1 MRSLKLA
8 SAAMALTMAATSFTT
23 SAEARS
29 RYHRHHG
36 GEAAVAA
43 IFGLAAGAMLGSAL
57 SQPRYRYYYYEPAP
71 VYVAPP
77 PPRAY
82 YYEPAPVYHA
92 RPAPWTAEW
101 YDYCR
106 ARYIS
111 FDDQTG
117 LFYGYDGRYHFCR

>member
-1 MRSLKLA
+1 
-8 SAAMALTMAATSFTT
+8 MALTIGAASLVTT
-23 SAEARS
+23 AEAR
-29 RYHRHHG
+29 HRHHRHHNDG
-36 GEAAVAA
+36 SAAAAA
-43 IFGLAAGAMLGSAL
+43 IFGLAAGAIFGSAL
-57 SQPRYRYYYYEPAP
+57 SQPRYPRYYYEPAP